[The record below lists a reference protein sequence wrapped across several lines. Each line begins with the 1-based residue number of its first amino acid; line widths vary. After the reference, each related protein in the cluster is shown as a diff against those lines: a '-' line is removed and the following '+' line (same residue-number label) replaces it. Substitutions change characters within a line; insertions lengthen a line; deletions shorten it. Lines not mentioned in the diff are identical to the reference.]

1 MISPWIAG
9 NWHGLLA
16 PSWAG
21 VALAL
26 VSTFAG
32 GIIGV
37 EREWKAKPAGLR
49 TMAMVSLGAA
59 VFTMI
64 SLTLGGPSGDR
75 GRVAAQIVTGIG
87 FLGAGA
93 ILRGPQG
100 VLGLTTAAT
109 IWVAAAVGMVVGT
122 GYAGAGIALS
132 VGAVLVLVFSDR
144 VERRFLGACSFGG
157 VVVTFDAAGGRALVK
172 IEDILDEYQIPY
184 RERRP
189 EATVDGLNRV
199 HLHYCR
205 AHRHHKEFLTR
216 LALLPEVRMIE
227 RHEA

>member
-1 MISPWIAG
+1 
-9 NWHGLLA
+9 
-16 PSWAG
+16 
-21 VALAL
+21 
-26 VSTFAG
+26 
-32 GIIGV
+32 
-37 EREWKAKPAGLR
+37 
-49 TMAMVSLGAA
+49 MAMVSLGAA
-59 VFTMI
+59 VFTMVSI
-64 SLTLGGPSGDR
+64 TLGGPSGKR
-75 GRVAAQIVTGIG
+75 GRVASQVVTGIG

-122 GYAGAGIALS
+122 GYAGAGFAVS
-132 VGAVLVLVFSDR
+132 VGAVFVLILSDR
-144 VERRFLGACSFGG
+144 VERRFLGACRFGG
-157 VVVTFDAAGGRALVK
+157 VVVSFDAAGGRALVK
-172 IEDILDEYQIPY
+172 IEDILDEYQIPP
-184 RERRP
+184 RERRLEP
-189 EATVDGLNRV
+189 TTGGMERL